1 MYKEVIQEYREY
13 ETIRKQTKLEQ
24 GEEDIDKEY
33 KSSSDAVE
41 LASLP
46 TKQAKNKKFQGLG
59 GVRNRQDYAKYLLN
73 LDVNSDHF
81 DPKSRSMKSYDD
93 AAAVLNNLDVIG

>member
-1 MYKEVIQEYREY
+1 MDWEGKRDRWNGYDPEMYKEVIEEYREY

-59 GVRNRQDYAKYLLN
+59 GVRNR
-73 LDVNSDHF
+73 
-81 DPKSRSMKSYDD
+81 
-93 AAAVLNNLDVIG
+93 